1 MVALSGGSGVGVWAV
16 ALPAH
21 VPFLYCLPLLG
32 VPAVPFSPSPVAS
45 LAKDCLE
52 ARPVRGGRTGTEER
66 CHLPN
71 NAPFLALPPT
81 TPEPGSALSPLFS
94 CWLLEPA
101 LTSPGVLLPG
111 PSPGSGSGEESLL
124 EQLGNKAGNPQP
136 CGEGDKQERVKGLG
150 LVAFD
155 GD

>member
-1 MVALSGGSGVGVWAV
+1 M
-16 ALPAH
+16 LPSW
-21 VPFLYCLPLLG
+21 LCLPRPQSQG
-32 VPAVPFSPSPVAS
+32 QH
-45 LAKDCLE
+45 CL
-52 ARPVRGGRTGTEER
+52 R
-66 CHLPN
+66 
-71 NAPFLALPPT
+71 
-81 TPEPGSALSPLFS
+81 LSPA
-94 CWLLEPA
+94 WLLESV
-101 LTSPGVLLPG
+101 LTSPGVLPG